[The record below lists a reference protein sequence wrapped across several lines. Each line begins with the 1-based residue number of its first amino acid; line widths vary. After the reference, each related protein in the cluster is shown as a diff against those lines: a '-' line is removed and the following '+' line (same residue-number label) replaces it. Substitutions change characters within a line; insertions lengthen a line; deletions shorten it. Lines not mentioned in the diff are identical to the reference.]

1 MAAFGDNGEV
11 RPGGS
16 AMLSIVIPAYNEA
29 RLIGGTVRAMHAAA
43 TATGEPYEIVVVDDA
58 STDGTAAI
66 AAALGARVVTVAC
79 RQIAAVR
86 NAGARAAR
94 GRRLVFIDADTV
106 APAET
111 LRAALQ
117 ALGAGAVGGGARD
130 VRFDGRLPW
139 YAHVAVATVLGV
151 FRATGMTFG
160 CFMFASREAFDAV
173 GGFDETLFAA
183 EEVAFSRA
191 MRRLGRF
198 VLVGPAVTTSGR
210 KFRTFSVAE
219 LTRMTLAASALG
231 PRALKSRSRL
241 GLWYGARRDDP
252 F

>member
-1 MAAFGDNGEV
+1 
-11 RPGGS
+11 
-16 AMLSIVIPAYNEA
+16 MLSIVIPAYNEA
-29 RLIGGTVRAMHAAA
+29 RLLGGTLTALHEAASA
-43 TATGEPYEIVVVDDA
+43 LGEPYEIVVVDDA
-58 STDGTAAI
+58 STDDTAAI
-66 AAALGARVVTVAC
+66 AHAHGARVVTVAC

-94 GRRLVFIDADTV
+94 GAALVFVDADTV

-117 ALGAGAVGGGARD
+117 ALRAGAAGGGARD
-130 VRFDGRLPW
+130 VRFDGHLPW
-139 YAHVAVATVLGV
+139 YAGAAVAVVLGV

-160 CFMFASREAFDAV
+160 CFMFASREAFDAI

-191 MRRLGRF
+191 MRRRGRF

-219 LTRMTLAASALG
+219 LTRMAITASVRG
-231 PRALKSRSRL
+231 PRALKSRARL

-252 F
+252 S

>member
-1 MAAFGDNGEV
+1 
-11 RPGGS
+11 
-16 AMLSIVIPAYNEA
+16 MLSIVIPAYNES
-29 RLIGGTVRAMHAAA
+29 RLIAGTVRAMLAAA
-43 TATGEPYEIVVVDDA
+43 EATGEPYEVIVVDDA

-66 AAALGARVVTVAC
+66 AAALGARVVPVAC

-94 GRRLVFIDADTV
+94 GRWLVFIDADTV

-111 LRAALQ
+111 LRAALRE
-117 ALGAGAVGGGARD
+117 LEAGAAGGGARD
-130 VRFDGRLPW
+130 VRFDGQLPW
-139 YAHVAVATVLGV
+139 YARITVALVLGA

-160 CFMFASREAFDAV
+160 CFMFASREAFDAI
-173 GGFDETLFAA
+173 GGFDQTLFAA

-191 MRRLGRF
+191 MRRRGRF

-219 LTRMTLAASALG
+219 LVRMAIAASLRG
-231 PRALKSRSRL
+231 PRSLKSRAAL

-252 F
+252 S